1 MPEMITTTATLR
13 RLRMSPR
20 KVRLVV
26 ALIRGR
32 KVDEALAQLQF
43 AKKIAARPILKL
55 LQSAVANAA
64 HNHQLQ
70 RDSLTIKSVT
80 VDGGQ
85 ILYRWQPRAMGR
97 ATPIRKRTSH
107 VTIILEGEMTE
118 KTGKPKLKKKEAEAP
133 GDENTKSEPRLP
145 APAGNPKEIKNPKS

>member
-1 MPEMITTTATLR
+1 MADAVQTTATLN

-20 KVRLVV
+20 KVRLAA

-32 KVDEALAQLQF
+32 RAAEARLQLQF
-43 AKKIAARPILKL
+43 AKKAAARPILKL

-64 HNHQLQ
+64 HNHQLALE
-70 RDSLTIKSVT
+70 SLVVKSVT

-97 ATPIRKRTSH
+97 ATPIRKRTSRI
-107 VTIILEGEMTE
+107 TIVLEGEVNQKARPQKEGTKE
-118 KTGKPKLKKKEAEAP
+118 DRVENSKPQ
-133 GDENTKSEPRLP
+133 T
-145 APAGNPKEIKNPKS
+145 

>member
-1 MPEMITTTATLR
+1 MAQAVRTIATLN

-20 KVRLVV
+20 KVRLAA

-32 KVDEALAQLQF
+32 RAAEARLQLQF
-43 AKKIAARPILKL
+43 ARKAAARPILKL
-55 LQSAVANAA
+55 LQSAIANAA
-64 HNHQLQ
+64 HNHRLAPE
-70 RDSLTIKSVT
+70 SLVVKSVT

-107 VTIILEGEMTE
+107 VTITLAGEVDT
-118 KTGKPKLKKKEAEAP
+118 KKSKVISHKSKV
-133 GDENTKSEPRLP
+133 TKSEVPAEEA
-145 APAGNPKEIKNPKS
+145 APAVMADKKAKNN